1 MFKSKKCI
9 TQLLIIILSTTS
21 CSVLNNKFLKS
32 NNTKKEYLVFD
43 CNGHKSLPTI
53 SKFDT
58 SLLKNKANLGE
69 SKSVYSFYDTEDS
82 LNWYTNVDKYIYEY
96 KLSNDSI
103 SIIER
108 ISTKCSNDIRFVR
121 YYKSGEI
128 KEVKEYY
135 YEVPIFIKKYAQNGD
150 VINDSIIFSD
160 RQLSKL
166 KKFIKSNLKC
176 NPNCKNYKVRN
187 IFQDSKNLFIGI
199 VVGHE
204 VINKPGFNILKSPHL
219 IYFLNSNT
227 LELMK
232 IEKINRNS
240 NGDEFEYFGE

>member
-43 CNGHKSLPTI
+43 CNGNKSLPTI

-103 SIIER
+103 SIVER

-128 KEVKEYY
+128 KEVKEYS
-135 YEVPIFIKKYAQNGD
+135 FK
-150 VINDSIIFSD
+150 
-160 RQLSKL
+160 
-166 KKFIKSNLKC
+166 
-176 NPNCKNYKVRN
+176 
-187 IFQDSKNLFIGI
+187 
-199 VVGHE
+199 E
-204 VINKPGFNILKSPHL
+204 VINRPIKKVPSLRDITIANLFFENSTRTRLSFEMAEKRLCFSLILPGN
-219 IYFLNSNT
+219 YFC
-227 LELMK
+227 
-232 IEKINRNS
+232 
-240 NGDEFEYFGE
+240 

>member
-1 MFKSKKCI
+1 MYKSKKCF
-9 TQLLIIILSTTS
+9 TLLFIIILTITS

-32 NNTKKEYLVFD
+32 NNSKKDYIVFD
-43 CNGHKSLPTI
+43 CIGQKSLPSI

-58 SLLKNKANLGE
+58 TLLKNKANLGAT
-69 SKSVYSFYDTEDS
+69 KSVNSIYDTEDS
-82 LNWYTNVDKYIYEY
+82 LNWYTYVDKYIYEY

-108 ISTKCSNDIRFVR
+108 ISSKCSNDIRFVR

-135 YEVPIFIKKYAQNGD
+135 YEVPIFIKKYAQNGSL
-150 VINDSIIFSD
+150 IIDSIFFSD

-176 NPNCKNYKVRN
+176 NPNCKNYTVRN